1 MSAPVLTRTPR
12 TQLQAIEG
20 IAWWNAGRVLSAV
33 LIFFFFSRIVR
44 NHLYK
49 LCEPSTEV
57 YRLNL
62 AQGHSLKTRAQFA
75 NSDTEIFNITEQAH
89 KTLLNTVSRSLNH
102 AEKLKIVQP

>member
-20 IAWWNAGRVLSAV
+20 ITWWNAGRVLSAV
-33 LIFFFFSRIVR
+33 WIFSRIVR

-49 LCEPSTEV
+49 LCEPSKEV

-62 AQGHSLKTRAQFA
+62 AQGA
-75 NSDTEIFNITEQAH
+75 
-89 KTLLNTVSRSLNH
+89 VC
-102 AEKLKIVQP
+102 KL